1 MGKWPDNGIIYCE
14 KENIWCMSVDTNTGK
29 CKRKH
34 ICVLYDPEYLEMRK
48 EQEKIKQTKTM
59 KRMGKIRTGKFKGL

>member
-1 MGKWPDNGIIYCE
+1 
-14 KENIWCMSVDTNTGK
+14 MSVDTNTGK

-48 EQEKIKQTKTM
+48 EQEKIKQTKAM
-59 KRMGKIRTGKFKGL
+59 KRMGEIWKEYT